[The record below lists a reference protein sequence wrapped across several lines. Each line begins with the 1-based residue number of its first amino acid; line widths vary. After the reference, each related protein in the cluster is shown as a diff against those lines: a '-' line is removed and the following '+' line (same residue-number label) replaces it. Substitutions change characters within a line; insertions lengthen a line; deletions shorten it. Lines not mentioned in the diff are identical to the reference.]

1 MRGKARFADEPR
13 PHKATDFQA
22 LRRYNEE
29 KTGQIRNFQE
39 TEVQK
44 ICR

>member
-1 MRGKARFADEPR
+1 MRGKARFDDEPR

-22 LRRYNEE
+22 LGRYNEE
-29 KTGQIRNFQE
+29 KTGQTRNFQE

-44 ICR
+44 QCR